1 VNALRFCTNGGVND
15 TIKQATARIF
25 DVAYQLLTCTT
36 PGAIQAAA
44 PVIVGRVN
52 LNNYQVWYIFDVRV
66 AEEIRRVFAAAPP
79 ELRWVFDMFCRPRGL
94 SPYDATFGPGLSGYS
109 PVVARTTLHARQIL
123 GGRPSYLKAFL
134 VYSRGALNATFCDNC
149 APVLD
154 GAKEFTAFASCV
166 SIHGEWGGACSNC
179 I

>member
-1 VNALRFCTNGGVND
+1 
-15 TIKQATARIF
+15 
-25 DVAYQLLTCTT
+25 
-36 PGAIQAAA
+36 
-44 PVIVGRVN
+44 
-52 LNNYQVWYIFDVRV
+52 
-66 AEEIRRVFAAAPP
+66 
-79 ELRWVFDMFCRPRGL
+79 MFCRPRGL

-154 GAKEFTAFASCV
+154 GAKEFTAFAGCV

-179 I
+179 IWQDHGARCTAGGGDGSSVRTPAKRRLLGTKRDRSASGGSAGSPLLIE